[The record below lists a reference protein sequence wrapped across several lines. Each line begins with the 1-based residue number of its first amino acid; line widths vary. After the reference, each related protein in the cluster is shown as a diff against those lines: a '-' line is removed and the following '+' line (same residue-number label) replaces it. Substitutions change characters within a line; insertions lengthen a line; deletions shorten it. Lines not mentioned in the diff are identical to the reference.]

1 MMWLIKLPFRLL
13 AIPVF
18 LAAWLFL
25 IVIKLLSYLGNL
37 AGGLVILIVAGGIIF
52 YIYKMQWTNLFLSV
66 LVGVM
71 VLAVVHLKRPDKG
84 KSWNEGRQVSLTDL
98 RGSSSLEQLSDA
110 VVALERDQQAEEG
123 EADIA
128 RLRVLKNRPIGQVG
142 EAGTCIYCHATGRL
156 LPGTPFDTTDG
167 EENGSAKS
175 QDAEAETDF

>member
-66 LVGVM
+66 LVGVL
-71 VLAVVHLKRPDKG
+71 VLAEMFCSAIIEMKM
-84 KSWNEGRQVSLTDL
+84 
-98 RGSSSLEQLSDA
+98 
-110 VVALERDQQAEEG
+110 ERVCTA
-123 EADIA
+123 
-128 RLRVLKNRPIGQVG
+128 IG
-142 EAGTCIYCHATGRL
+142 
-156 LPGTPFDTTDG
+156 
-167 EENGSAKS
+167 
-175 QDAEAETDF
+175 DFIRF

>member
-66 LVGVM
+66 LVGVV
-71 VLAVVHLKRPDKG
+71 VLAAMFCAAII
-84 KSWNEGRQVSLTDL
+84 EMTM
-98 RGSSSLEQLSDA
+98 
-110 VVALERDQQAEEG
+110 ERVCTA
-123 EADIA
+123 
-128 RLRVLKNRPIGQVG
+128 IG
-142 EAGTCIYCHATGRL
+142 
-156 LPGTPFDTTDG
+156 
-167 EENGSAKS
+167 
-175 QDAEAETDF
+175 DFIGF

>member
-66 LVGVM
+66 LVGVL
-71 VLAVVHLKRPDKG
+71 VLAVMFCAAII
-84 KSWNEGRQVSLTDL
+84 EMTM
-98 RGSSSLEQLSDA
+98 
-110 VVALERDQQAEEG
+110 ERVCTA
-123 EADIA
+123 
-128 RLRVLKNRPIGQVG
+128 IG
-142 EAGTCIYCHATGRL
+142 
-156 LPGTPFDTTDG
+156 
-167 EENGSAKS
+167 
-175 QDAEAETDF
+175 DFIGF